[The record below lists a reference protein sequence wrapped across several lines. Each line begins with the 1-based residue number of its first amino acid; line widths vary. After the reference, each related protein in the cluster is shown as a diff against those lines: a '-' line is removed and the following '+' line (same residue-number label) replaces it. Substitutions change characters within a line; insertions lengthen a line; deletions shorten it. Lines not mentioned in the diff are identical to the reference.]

1 MNLILRLSMALAFLL
16 PGLTA
21 AYAYPDLASN
31 HPGEMAKIRITC
43 ADAAPS
49 DTLALQVFDKALFD
63 VSVGETRIYKV
74 VKDRQGE
81 YPFEFPV
88 KDEVNY
94 FNLGIIK
101 VNNPKKLAT
110 FFDFTILSNA
120 FAERG
125 DDIHLSINRINAQ
138 PAFNNIFDYDLKF
151 SGTGSVKYSTRIV
164 LDTMVHFRVS
174 NYIHADGSYNV
185 SNTLSRQV
193 RSGIAYIQN
202 QAGEMSTVAH
212 DLLQTDWVSSVQI
225 TKVRLLKSK
234 VSKLDS
240 VKRSNF
246 YASFSMLE
254 ADLEPP
260 LTARSKILS
269 TYYLQYRLYL
279 EKLRQNKAE
288 VDYDELYEVLPSNY
302 QGIFKERIICL
313 FFNLYNY
320 HIVNYNKIYENA
332 VNQVTDKVYASFL
345 AKYQT
350 HLTGVPAYNFT
361 LYDDKGLKRSLSD
374 FKGKVIFLDFWFTGC
389 GMCVKYFSDHLS
401 KVEKR
406 FHNNPN
412 VAFIAIN
419 VDRSKRIWLGSIK
432 SLKYT
437 STEVCNLSTGNV
449 GDQDPVIQHYK
460 VRSYPQPVLIDRQGN
475 IVLFGDPSSLTAEE
489 LTKRINALLKI

>member
-1 MNLILRLSMALAFLL
+1 MATGLAFLL
-16 PGLTA
+16 TGATA
-21 AYAYPDLASN
+21 AFAANHVPSN
-31 HPGEMAKIRITC
+31 HQGEVAKMSIVC
-43 ADAAPS
+43 PDAAPS

-63 VSVGETRIYKV
+63 VSIGETRIYKV
-74 VKDRQGE
+74 VKNSQGE
-81 YPFEFPV
+81 YCFEFPV
-88 KDEVNY
+88 NDEVNY

-101 VNNPKKLAT
+101 ANNPKKLAT

-151 SGTGSVKYSTRIV
+151 SGTGSAKYSTRIV

-174 NYIHADGSYNV
+174 NYIQADGSYNV

-246 YASFSMLE
+246 YANFSMLE
-254 ADLEPP
+254 ADLEPL
-260 LTARSKILS
+260 LTAKSKIFS

-279 EKLRQNKAE
+279 EKLRQNRAE
-288 VDYDELYEVLPSNY
+288 VDYDELYEVLQSNY
-302 QGIFKERIICL
+302 QGMFKERIICL

-320 HIVNYNKIYENA
+320 HLVNYNKVYEDA
-332 VNQVTDKVYASFL
+332 VKQVMDKAYAGFL
-345 AKYQT
+345 ARYST

-361 LYDDKGLKRSLSD
+361 LYDDKGIKRSLSD
-374 FKGKVIFLDFWFTGC
+374 FKGKVILLDFWFTGC
-389 GMCVKYFSDHLS
+389 GMCVRYFSDHLS
-401 KVEKR
+401 KVEER
-406 FHNNPN
+406 FKHNPN

-419 VDRSKRIWLGSIK
+419 VDRSKRIWLESIK

-437 STEVCNLSTGNV
+437 STVVYNLNTGNV

-489 LTKRINALLKI
+489 LTKRINALLKINQF